1 MRSGDTKQIPLIWL
15 DDAHEEQPYEESPL
29 IDRVS
34 AYLGALGIAVF
45 IAAIIILTIYGT
57 PQPRE
62 MQYVAVGVTGD

>member
-1 MRSGDTKQIPLIWL
+1 MRDGDTKQIPLLWL
-15 DDAHEEQPYEESPL
+15 DDTNDEQPYEESPL

-45 IAAIIILTIYGT
+45 IAALIILTIYGT

-62 MQYVAVGVTGD
+62 TQYVAVGVVGD

>member
-15 DDAHEEQPYEESPL
+15 DDNEQPYEESPMV
-29 IDRVS
+29 DRVS

-45 IAAIIILTIYGT
+45 IVALIILTIYGT

-62 MQYVAVGVTGD
+62 TQYVAVGVTGD